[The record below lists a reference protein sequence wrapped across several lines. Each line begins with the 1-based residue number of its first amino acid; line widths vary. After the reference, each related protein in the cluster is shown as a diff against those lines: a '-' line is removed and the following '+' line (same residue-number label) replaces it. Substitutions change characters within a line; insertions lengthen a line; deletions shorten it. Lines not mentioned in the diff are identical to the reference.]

1 MLRIVVAFVAALII
15 TPVPAAEP
23 VDLSTPGMAEWS
35 GEEAEQVF
43 VAGDLTMTLT
53 ITGDDSERVGTL
65 KIERP
70 GTEAVELSGLGSGT
84 GYGQVGVFPVD
95 ESGGRSVIFAV
106 YAGGAHCC
114 MQITAATEV
123 GNGWVTDDLG
133 SIDGDNVALED
144 LDGDG
149 IFEMPQFDGRFN
161 YTFDAYAFSF
171 PPQLV
176 LKSKDGVSYDD
187 SANAKW
193 KGFYETQLEEMRGD
207 CGGESW
213 NLGVCAGLLGV
224 AARLG
229 TYDEELALVNE
240 ALAAGKRTSGWDDFT
255 VCADPECAT
264 TKDSKDFAEAIDLSL
279 RAWGYLPAR

>member
-1 MLRIVVAFVAALII
+1 MLRMFALLAALFI
-15 TPVPAAEP
+15 TPIMAAEP
-23 VDLSTPGMAEWS
+23 VDLSTPNMVDWS
-35 GEEAEQVF
+35 GDEPEQVF
-43 VAGDLTMTLT
+43 VAGDLTMTLSV
-53 ITGDDSERVGTL
+53 TGDESERIGTL
-65 KIERP
+65 KIEKP
-70 GTEAVELSGLGSGT
+70 GAEPVELSGLGSGT
-84 GYGQVGVFPVD
+84 GYGQVGVFPFD

-123 GNGWVTDDLG
+123 GEGWVTDDLG
-133 SIDGDNVALED
+133 AVDGDTVRVED

-149 IFEMPQFDGRFN
+149 LYEMPQFDGRFN

-187 SANAKW
+187 SANPKW
-193 KGFYETQLEEMRGD
+193 RSFYETQLAEMRGD
-207 CGGESW
+207 CSGETW

-229 TYDEELALVNE
+229 TYEDELALVKA
-240 ALAAGKRTSGWDDFT
+240 ALSAGKRTSGWEEFT
-255 VCADPECAT
+255 ICADVECAS
-264 TKDSKDFAEAIDLSL
+264 TKDVSDFGEAIDLAL
-279 RAWGYLPAR
+279 RSWGYLPTR